1 MWIVINE
8 DLEFRMVIEMSV
20 SIRRNGSKC
29 DGIQSFVPVWPKNV
43 KASFEQGLRAQVSKT
58 LLELREQ
65 QKELSDSVELLLEEE
80 EEDGSS
86 DRENGTFISSMY
98 ETITAQFLPG
108 WRRKQHIWRLV
119 VTGIICMAA
128 LLSVIYAFLPSRRGV
143 VEENMT

>member
-1 MWIVINE
+1 MELAMATKRPDKKN
-8 DLEFRMVIEMSV
+8 S
-20 SIRRNGSKC
+20 
-29 DGIQSFVPVWPKNV
+29 DGEKTEKLDKEKEEEIFQKG
-43 KASFEQGLRAQVSKT
+43 FEQGLRAQVSKT

-65 QKELSDSVELLLEEE
+65 QKELTDNVELLLEEE
-80 EEDGSS
+80 EQEGSS
-86 DRENGTFISSMY
+86 ERDNGTFISSMY
-98 ETITAQFLPG
+98 ETITARFLPG